1 MVVIRREEL
10 NFVKEHISEGTQQM
24 VISGV
29 FDLGLQKIKK
39 YKSEETELVHQ
50 VVILFETQE
59 YYEEGN
65 FAGKPKKIYSQRFR
79 LSMHEKASFYKFIKS
94 LYGDKIAEE
103 VAKKGF
109 DIYKLLKK
117 NAFVTVGRSTKTNG
131 DEIDVIENY
140 SSLPTKIDKIEPV
153 ELIIDGTEAVPKWIK
168 ELQEI
173 GRKNAGIVQ
182 EQEASDELDDILN
195 DEPVSEVAKATK
207 TAPVKTITATEP
219 AKARNMAAANREK
232 RDAAIN
238 EIFGDEEEEASDL
251 PSNDSDDAGD
261 FL

>member
-1 MVVIRREEL
+1 MVVIKREES

-79 LSMHEKASFYKFIKS
+79 LSMQEKAAFYKFIKS
-94 LYGDKIAEE
+94 LYGDKIAEDA
-103 VAKKGF
+103 AKKGL

-117 NAFVTVGRSTKTNG
+117 NAFVTVGRFTKTNG

-140 SSLPTKIDKIEPV
+140 SSLPAKIEKIEPE
-153 ELIIDGTEAVPKWIK
+153 ELIIDGSEAVPKWIK
-168 ELQEI
+168 DLQEI

-195 DEPVSEVAKATK
+195 DEPIVEVAKSTK
-207 TAPVKTITATEP
+207 TAPVKARPAVEP
-219 AKARNMAAANREK
+219 AKAKNMASANREK
-232 RDAAIN
+232 RDASIN
-238 EIFGDEEEEASDL
+238 EIFGDQEEEASDL
-251 PSNDSDDAGD
+251 PTDDTNDAGD